1 MFRDLS
7 IEGREPLVVASVAV
21 AASSPTVKEGA
32 RNAGTSRLSLTV
44 GLPPRCPKQKG
55 RASFEARPRVNYG
68 NCLEL
73 EPHRPLYLALTE
85 ESAAGLGR
93 GQKSCVEV
101 QDRSL
106 RRTDRM

>member
-1 MFRDLS
+1 M
-7 IEGREPLVVASVAV
+7 VASVAV

-68 NCLEL
+68 NSLEL
-73 EPHRPLYLALTE
+73 EPHRPLHLALTE
-85 ESAAGLGR
+85 ERAAGRIDGLELR
-93 GQKSCVEV
+93 VE
-101 QDRSL
+101 DKI
-106 RRTDRM
+106 